1 MYYKKYTMQ
10 KYNHLLERLGLSA
23 ADREIY
29 LYLIDHPYQIVADIV
44 RETRYHR
51 PMVYKSLRSLEA
63 DGLVEKSY
71 LDGKRYY
78 YHVGSPDRLRDK
90 ITHIN
95 TIADILIPELE
106 EMHKSTHNSPI
117 LSVKE

>member
-1 MYYKKYTMQ
+1 MQ
-10 KYNHLLERLGLSA
+10 KYNHLLERLGLSQ
-23 ADREIY
+23 ADRDIY
-29 LYLIDHPYQIVADIV
+29 LELLDHPYQLVADIV

-78 YHVGSPDRLRDK
+78 YHATSPERLRSRL
-90 ITHIN
+90 THL
-95 TIADILIPELE
+95 TAVADRLIPELE
-106 EMHKSTHNSPI
+106 EMHK
-117 LSVKE
+117 K